1 MATGMLIHN
10 NRIAYPARDI
20 PLHLPGLLKESF
32 PVQAV
37 LEVAPAMDIGLNV
50 LLHFLRFSHFLVFR
64 VHSFL
69 PPFFSTSFF
78 PFLVHLRDPS
88 LSNGLYVSI
97 ILLLWYTF
105 TYIPRYNLLY
115 HPSCCEFIFYIY
127 LDILM
132 VLVVLHS
139 VCVTY
144 PPSSSHSLQSH
155 IYGYQSIALRT
166 YSHYNR
172 HHDPRRRSYHE
183 DMDVD
188 PDIDLASK
196 SRQPFQHQRNDD
208 VPNGHSFRSFRS
220 QHQYRPNTSY
230 PSQPQHSHSFS
241 GGGGMFR
248 FNVPDSNGFAQR
260 EREYDSSLNTSRPST
275 ANTARPGTSTRPS
288 TATTLPPLKSVLP
301 SSVAPLPPP
310 SRARPGSNAGFSGR
324 PLSSASPGGS
334 FSGYG
339 NSLPPLGHNGTS
351 LPTLSSSRSTNGL
364 RLPPPTP
371 SGFDFRPGSRSGSS
385 QGSYVYRPGTA
396 PAMGPG
402 AVYPGS
408 SMGYGWEDDR
418 SNGDSPF
425 SFNAPPLSS
434 SGSRKRGFSAVDEG
448 DGERTSESRP
458 QSRRLS
464 VMELCA
470 PDSISGRPE
479 SSSGSP
485 KTGGIL
491 FTPIREPYSSATSGS
506 RPGTSGTGLIVR
518 GAAGLDLGD
527 RENGSAQSVPKS
539 YELFARAA
547 PAAGGSIT
555 KNKRESPNATVYAT
569 AAQTIST
576 KSTSPGPTA
585 TIPSPLSA
593 HAIRPTTSDSR
604 RSIGSPHS
612 PIESERQGYGYSH
625 HARHRSGSGY
635 RQPGAVGGGSGS
647 GYGAPFSSSGKYSS
661 EYGFPAGSPGS
672 DAPASPATSTRSPL
686 SAGSVSPPSAVS
698 AASVHAW
705 R

>member
-1 MATGMLIHN
+1 
-10 NRIAYPARDI
+10 
-20 PLHLPGLLKESF
+20 
-32 PVQAV
+32 
-37 LEVAPAMDIGLNV
+37 
-50 LLHFLRFSHFLVFR
+50 
-64 VHSFL
+64 
-69 PPFFSTSFF
+69 
-78 PFLVHLRDPS
+78 
-88 LSNGLYVSI
+88 
-97 ILLLWYTF
+97 
-105 TYIPRYNLLY
+105 
-115 HPSCCEFIFYIY
+115 
-127 LDILM
+127 
-132 VLVVLHS
+132 
-139 VCVTY
+139 
-144 PPSSSHSLQSH
+144 
-155 IYGYQSIALRT
+155 
-166 YSHYNR
+166 
-172 HHDPRRRSYHE
+172 
-183 DMDVD
+183 MDVD

-555 KNKRESPNATVYAT
+555 KNKRESPNT
-569 AAQTIST
+569 QSM
-576 KSTSPGPTA
+576 PQPLR
-585 TIPSPLSA
+585 PSLQ
-593 HAIRPTTSDSR
+593 
-604 RSIGSPHS
+604 SPHHPDQLQQYRHHS
-612 PIESERQGYGYSH
+612 QPMPLDPQPPILADQLAHLTPQLNRNDRGMDIAIMRGI
-625 HARHRSGSGY
+625 
-635 RQPGAVGGGSGS
+635 
-647 GYGAPFSSSGKYSS
+647 APVQDIGNQV
-661 EYGFPAGSPGS
+661 
-672 DAPASPATSTRSPL
+672 L
-686 SAGSVSPPSAVS
+686 SAGEVGQDMEPHSQVPENTAPNMVSPPGHLAQMLPPAPQQVPVHHYPQEVYHHRAPSQQQASMPGDDYGVLTQIGMAS
-698 AASVHAW
+698 DNNLYGNRSMFNHGSSNETSLNYRREGVDAAGDYSSVGVDGNGQHISDVRGW
-705 R
+705 GTSQSQVWGKDYSLGRFNLQDSQ